1 MSAPAGS
8 LNGTWQARTAAG
20 FRIRETA
27 LWISNDVV
35 GRTNAVT
42 GTVVIAGDR
51 VDTGSFGINLATI
64 TVSGKT
70 QPQLAT
76 SLNTRRYP
84 DATVTLARPVPLPA
98 AFASGATATLTA
110 PARFTVDGVTRPV
123 TVTLT
128 ARRDGTAL
136 QAAGSIPV
144 PFGTWG
150 IKGPKGYGAI
160 GSLASHGIAEFRLIL
175 GKS

>member
-1 MSAPAGS
+1 M
-8 LNGTWQARTAAG
+8 
-20 FRIRETA
+20 
-27 LWISNDVV
+27 V

-64 TVSGKT
+64 TVGGKT

-76 SLNTRRYP
+76 SLNTQRDP

-98 AFASGATATLTA
+98 AFASGATVTLAA
-110 PARFTVDGVTRPV
+110 PAQFTVGGVTRPV

-136 QAAGSIPV
+136 QAVGSIPV